1 MTHVH
6 GCDGHISEF
15 TDHHHDND
23 DDGEEKKWME
33 IERLYQNKST
43 EAKAVIEWF
52 TQNVDKYLNSDV
64 PHDTFSIVSF
74 SCGDGRK
81 DQMALR
87 AMMPALKA
95 KSKKVFYCGVDPD
108 ATAIERF
115 RKSVNECTDEILR
128 DVNFDLVV
136 QTYESYMQEA
146 AKLEDRLACENK
158 ANLILFV
165 DSLCHLTLSPEE
177 VLLHC
182 YEHELSPQGIIVIV
196 LWNSDDF
203 WFIIREQLSDANA
216 SAPTAHENNDYLT
229 IQDVKKVVEKQNW
242 RFNMYAP
249 DYSLDVSECFKA
261 GSEQGKM
268 MMECLACYSNAAT
281 MNDACR
287 SKLLEF
293 LRRET
298 VLNEGSRFL
307 KGNLGILVIYK

>member
-6 GCDGHISEF
+6 GHSEF
-15 TDHHHDND
+15 TDHHHKD
-23 DDGEEKKWME
+23 DEEKKWLE
-33 IERLYQNKST
+33 IDRLYQNKST
-43 EAKAVIEWF
+43 EEKVVIEWF
-52 TQNVDKYLNSDV
+52 TQNVDKYLNSNV

-87 AMMPALKA
+87 AIMPALKA
-95 KSKKVFYCGVDPD
+95 KSKTVFYCGVDPD
-108 ATAIERF
+108 DTAIERF
-115 RKSVNECTDEILR
+115 RKSVSECTDQNLR

-136 QTYESYMQEA
+136 QTYESYVQGT
-146 AKLEDRLACENK
+146 AKLKDCACENK

-165 DSLCHLTLSPEE
+165 DSLCHLTLGPEE

-182 YEHELSPQGIIVIV
+182 YEHELSPQGVIVIL
-196 LWNSDDF
+196 LWNAEDF
-203 WFIIREQLSDANA
+203 WFKIRERLSDANVG
-216 SAPTAHENNDYLT
+216 APTAHENNDYLT
-229 IQDVKKVVEKQNW
+229 IQDVKKVVEKHNW

-261 GSEQGKM
+261 DSEEGKI
-268 MMECLACYSNAAT
+268 MMECLACYSNSQAST
-281 MNDACR
+281 TDDASR
-287 SKLLEF
+287 DKLLEF

-298 VLNEGSRFL
+298 VLNESSRVL